1 MILCVAAIP
10 RGSPRS
16 KQRQG
21 VVEPISSRFW
31 KLAKRRRPDP
41 CYFEGA
47 YNSVCEAD
55 TVMPLGDNTVLES
68 ATTSLLHTRPWRN
81 CESPLRL

>member
-55 TVMPLGDNTVLES
+55 TVMPLGDNTANSGECYDFFASHS
-68 ATTSLLHTRPWRN
+68 AVEEL
-81 CESPLRL
+81 